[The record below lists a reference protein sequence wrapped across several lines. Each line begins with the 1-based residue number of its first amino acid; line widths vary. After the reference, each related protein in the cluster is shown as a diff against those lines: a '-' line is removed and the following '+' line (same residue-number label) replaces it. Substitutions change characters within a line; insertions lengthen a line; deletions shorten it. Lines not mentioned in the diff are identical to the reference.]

1 VTVGLQLRGIML
13 DTVWNAIK
21 IVARLTRYSSNI

>member
-1 VTVGLQLRGIML
+1 ML